1 MTLGKRIAMGIAIM
15 LVLMVAVGMAG
26 YLGLSRISKVS
37 SFQSDINTLQR
48 MIAVVNYETN
58 QSSGA
63 PNSSVKEQGDKD
75 YAGAILQLDRAMKMV
90 GKIKNDPTLDAEGR
104 QKISRSLEEVIQYKK
119 ILGQY
124 KGSQKAMKQ
133 LASEIKALY
142 EPLLA
147 KINSGKIWI
156 KEMTI
161 NYKLL
166 MSSVIAY
173 TSKSTDENWDRVN
186 ENLIK
191 FDKSIK
197 EWAEKVQTSDK
208 LKPLAVELETQ
219 SRNYRSRVEQYRN
232 QAMKQRN
239 DIQLM
244 HTYRDNL
251 NRVCD
256 EFSQQCVQILKDQ
269 SRFSLRMIIG
279 CVLAAFLIGSFYAV
293 ISIRKIVGKINTVID
308 GVNSGAEQVIYA
320 TEQSASGGQALAARA
335 SDQAASLEETSF
347 ALKEMSDM
355 TKINATHAKQ
365 AKTMMDEAK
374 DIVEK
379 VEKHMADMDGAIA
392 NITQSS
398 EETGKIIKT
407 IDEIAFQTN
416 LLALNAAV
424 EAARAGEAGA
434 GFAVVADEVRNLA
447 MRSAESAGNTA
458 TLIGDT
464 IKAVQVGNE
473 LTAATKEAF
482 QENISITDRVHQLVD
497 EIASASTEQAQGIDQ
512 ANTAL
517 SQMESVVQQNA
528 AHAEESASAA
538 EEMNAQ
544 SEEMKSFINDLIFLV
559 GGNGKEKKG
568 VTAEEP
574 LVENEHVLVKQQ
586 LQPPEE
592 AHALSRT

>member
-197 EWAEKVQTSDK
+197 EWAEKGQTSDK

-320 TEQSASGGQALAARA
+320 TEQSASVGQALAARA